1 MKRIF
6 TLSLVMLLTC
16 MCAMAQ
22 VVLGDIKFS
31 LGEGKKISPTT
42 GKILVTFPN
51 VTGVDES
58 ASFAIEGSFGL
69 EGTEFDGVEGTFAS
83 GVTFDLAEYELQPST
98 DYALTITSVKVGGA
112 ECAAEGGY
120 VLHFVTRGAE
130 RKMSWTF
137 KIDED
142 SKAQIMT
149 EGQANVDGT
158 DESKYIDI
166 SGSKGDRCYVPARN
180 YEEILLPDGNVLAM
194 TEDLSFKFGL
204 KGFYL
209 GFSGNFPDLL
219 AFNGKNQYMVIPDCK
234 VGDVI
239 TFNANRATKGSADK
253 PTCIQAMNAAA
264 IATDGLV
271 SESGVADSIWLGSS
285 YANYKFEA
293 QVDGDITFRF
303 SNCLL
308 KTINIE
314 EGKPK
319 VPRKYNVVAQ
329 YSDDTKTVD
338 LKELVAKKEGTT
350 GSNVKVNYPYWLI
363 DSEGN
368 AYTHGSKGSPFEEV
382 FDLKNNG
389 GENEDT
395 TFVVKY
401 KKTDFTGVVYLSEGE
416 DLENAV
422 LCTHANAA
430 IRASMGKAAYLA
442 EDMKLVTLQPGS
454 YKIRGVVFDANS
466 TASHQVVLTKGE
478 GEENELYL
486 TANATNWTETETD
499 LITIETPTDI
509 TLKAGGS
516 DSKGLDVI
524 MIYASTDAPDNPDGI
539 VVAKAADEKTAVRK
553 VAKNGQILIE
563 TAAGTF
569 NAVGA
574 QVK

>member
-1 MKRIF
+1 
-6 TLSLVMLLTC
+6 